1 MRPRRPLPTAEEAIA
16 ILRARRT
23 RPAFRPPPPVGKSL
37 APVIKA
43 LDARFGQGTG
53 ALQARWKEIVG
64 ETLAKRTEPVK
75 LIKAR
80 GATGGALE
88 LRVDGPVAALI
99 QHQAPMI
106 MQRLDLI
113 LGQGVVT
120 RLRIVQGPVKAA
132 AAGTVSR
139 PRRKGP
145 LDAGREK
152 ALADGLAEAA
162 DGPLKSAL
170 TRLGREVMRRNGD

>member
-1 MRPRRPLPTAEEAIA
+1 MRRRRPLPSAEEALA

-23 RPAFRPPPPVGKSL
+23 RPQIRPPPPIARSI
-37 APVIKA
+37 APMIKA
-43 LDARFGQGTG
+43 LDERFGVGGTG
-53 ALQARWKEIVG
+53 ALHTRWKEIVG

-75 LIKAR
+75 LVKGR
-80 GATGGALE
+80 GGAGGALE

-106 MQRLDLI
+106 MQRLDLV

-120 RLRIVQGPVKAA
+120 RLRIIQGPVKAA
-132 AAGTVSR
+132 AAAPPR

-145 LDAGREK
+145 LDAAKEK
-152 ALADGLAEAA
+152 ALAEGLAEAP
-162 DGPLKSAL
+162 DGALKAAL
-170 TRLGREVMRRNGD
+170 TRLGREILRREGD